1 LKNHFDAILL
11 DLAMPGFSGFSV
23 LEELDKNKMIKLTN
37 IIVLTATPITHNM
50 EILLKGYGI
59 KEILKKPADIQNLIN
74 TIGNYA

>member
-1 LKNHFDAILL
+1 MKNHFDAILL